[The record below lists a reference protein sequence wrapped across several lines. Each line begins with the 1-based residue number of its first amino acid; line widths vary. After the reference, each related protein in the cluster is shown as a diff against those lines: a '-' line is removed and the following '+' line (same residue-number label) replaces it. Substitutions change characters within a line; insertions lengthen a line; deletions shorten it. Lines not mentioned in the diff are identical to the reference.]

1 MLGIDTL
8 LLLSMAM
15 TLVAAFGRR
24 YLAGIPY
31 PTLMVFAGLAIAVTP
46 GLPAVA
52 VPPDVVKNVV
62 LPPLLYSA
70 AWYTTWA
77 TLRHQSVR
85 VAGLSVG
92 LVLATTA
99 AVAALVH
106 ALHPELPLAV
116 GLVLGAIVAPPDAIA
131 AASIAT
137 RLGLQPRVVGLLEG
151 ESLIN
156 DAIALIVYKLALGA
170 VLVGGTAAAAAAST
184 AAPIS
189 AWGAVGGFLRIASGG
204 VALGAAVGAL
214 LVWAHRKLR
223 DPLLETVLTLQAPY
237 LAFLPAEALGISGV
251 LAAVVAGL
259 VVGRRSAAL
268 FSAALRLQAIA
279 VWDVVVF
286 LLTGFAFVLIG
297 LGVREIAA
305 AASGPALGA
314 LGRDAALLCLLLIAV
329 RIAWVGMAAG
339 VERLWLALARRLTTG
354 HAAPAR
360 RAAPLSV
367 GETVVVSWAGMRGV
381 VSLAAALALPLHLPD
396 GRPFPFR
403 DEILVLTF
411 AAIVATLVGQGLSL
425 PALIHRFGLDG
436 AAEHARAAARH
447 ARREAAGAALAM
459 LGERRGRADDP
470 ALVDWLTDIY
480 RRRRDALGEDGADG
494 KPGPAATPGAAPPD
508 PASGSADRHAAL
520 HRDAL
525 AVERSRVIALRD
537 EGAIDDEALHH
548 VLRDLDFEEARLAPT
563 PQTRGIA

>member
-1 MLGIDTL
+1 MVGIDAL
-8 LLLSMAM
+8 LLLSVAM
-15 TLVAAFGRR
+15 TLVAALGRR
-24 YLAGIPY
+24 RLAGIPY
-31 PTLMVFAGLAIAVTP
+31 PTLMVFAGLGIAVTP

-52 VPPDVVKNVV
+52 VSPDVVKNVV

-70 AWYTTWA
+70 AWYTTWT

-137 RLGLQPRVVGLLEG
+137 RLGLPPRVVGLLEG

-156 DAIALIVYKLALGA
+156 DATALIVYKLALGT
-170 VLVGGTAAAAAAST
+170 VLVGGTAAAST

-204 VALGAAVGAL
+204 IALGAAVGAL

-259 VVGRRSAAL
+259 VVGPRSAAL

-297 LGVREIAA
+297 LRVRETAA

-314 LGRDAALLCLLLIAV
+314 LGRDAALLCLVLIAV
-329 RIAWVGMAAG
+329 RIAWVGSAAG
-339 VERLWLALARRLTTG
+339 VERLWLALAPRLTAG
-354 HAAPAR
+354 RAAPAR
-360 RAAPLSV
+360 RAAPLSA
-367 GETVVVSWAGMRGV
+367 GEAVVVSWAGMRGV
-381 VSLAAALALPLHLPD
+381 VSLAAALALPLALPD
-396 GRPFPFR
+396 GRSFPFR
-403 DEILVLTF
+403 DEVLVLTF

-425 PALIHRFGLDG
+425 PALNRRFGLDG
-436 AAEHARAAARH
+436 AAEHAREAARH

-459 LGERRGRADDP
+459 LEERRGRADDP
-470 ALVDWLTDIY
+470 AVIDWLADVY
-480 RRRRDALGEDGADG
+480 RRRRDAPGEAGG
-494 KPGPAATPGAAPPD
+494 GEKPGGGSAAAGAAPS
-508 PASGSADRHAAL
+508 ASAAGPVDRHAAL

-525 AVERSRVIALRD
+525 AVERSRAIALRD

-548 VLRDLDFEEARLAPT
+548 VLRGLDLEEARLVPT
-563 PQTRGIA
+563 PRTRGIA

>member
-8 LLLSMAM
+8 LLLSVAM

-24 YLAGIPY
+24 YLAGVPY

-52 VPPDVVKNVV
+52 VSPDVVKNVV

-131 AASIAT
+131 AASIST
-137 RLGLQPRVVGLLEG
+137 RLGLPPRVVGLLEG

-156 DAIALIVYKLALGA
+156 DATALIVYKLALGA
-170 VLVGGTAAAAAAST
+170 VLVGGTAAAAST
-184 AAPIS
+184 APVS
-189 AWGAVGGFLRIASGG
+189 AGGAVGGFLWIASGG
-204 VALGAAVGAL
+204 IALGAAVGAL

-259 VVGRRSAAL
+259 VVGRRSAVL

-297 LGVREIAA
+297 LGVREAAA
-305 AASGPALGA
+305 AASEPALGA
-314 LGRDAALLCLLLIAV
+314 LGRDAALLCVLLIAV
-329 RIAWVGMAAG
+329 RIAWVGLAAG
-339 VERLWLALARRLTTG
+339 VERLWLALVHRRTTG

-360 RAAPLSV
+360 AAPLSI
-367 GETVVVSWAGMRGV
+367 GEAVVVSWAGMRGV
-381 VSLAAALALPLHLPD
+381 VSLAAALALPLTLPD
-396 GRPFPFR
+396 GRPFPYR

-425 PALIHRFGLDG
+425 PALIRRFGLDG

-447 ARREAAGAALAM
+447 ARREAADAALAM
-459 LGERRGRADDP
+459 LEERRGRADDP
-470 ALVDWLTDIY
+470 ALVDWLADTY
-480 RRRRDALGEDGADG
+480 RRRRDALGGAGVDG
-494 KPGPAATPGAAPPD
+494 KPGAAATSGAAAPD
-508 PASGSADRHAAL
+508 PASGPADRHAAL

-548 VLRDLDFEEARLAPT
+548 VLRDLDLEDARLAPT